1 MEKSLANKNDLVL
14 AEDLSQLREITTKR
28 TEEENQLNGRAV
40 NITIEQAIAA
50 YLSERVSNP
59 GSARVKA
66 TDLKQFHDF
75 LGLNQIETLGHLG
88 EFSSIR
94 LEKLCSAF
102 LDLRLQQE
110 SVITVQ
116 RKKSVVKQLFKYL
129 NAHFSRLISYVP
141 VIDADRFRANRSKG
155 TTEGLTLEEWYRLKN
170 LIKDARNRELLPLV
184 CFSLLA
190 GGRRFS
196 ECAAMRWQDLDFEN
210 EKIHVKPLK
219 KKSEDI
225 EHLPLVQ
232 QLKDILMA
240 LFKGQ
245 GEPEGTKRVF
255 KTSQQSADKSLKLYA
270 KQAGIKKTVS
280 FHSLRTSFITWG
292 LERGDSMSELL
303 NATLHSSAR
312 MLRYYDR
319 TDTLKK
325 SSILNTQI

>member
-1 MEKSLANKNDLVL
+1 MEKDLANKNDLVR
-14 AEDLSQLREITTKR
+14 ADDLSQLEDITERR
-28 TEEENQLNGRAV
+28 TEEETQINGRAA
-40 NITIEQAIAA
+40 NITIEQAINA

-66 TDLKQFHDF
+66 TDLKQFREF

-88 EFSSIR
+88 QFSSVR
-94 LEKLCSAF
+94 LDKFCCTF
-102 LDLRLQQE
+102 LDSRLQQE

-129 NAHFSRLISYVP
+129 NAHFSILISYVP
-141 VIDADRFRANRSKG
+141 VMEADRFRANRSKG
-155 TTEGLTLEEWYRLKN
+155 TTEGLTLEEWYRLKD
-170 LIKDARNRELLPLV
+170 LIKDAKNKELLPLV

-196 ECAAMRWQDLDFEN
+196 ECVAMSWQDLDFEN
-210 EKIHVKPLK
+210 EKIHIKALK

-245 GEPEGTKRVF
+245 GKPEGAKRVF

-270 KQAGIKKTVS
+270 KRAGIKKTVS